1 MKKREI
7 AGLGQMSSVL
17 RTVRAA
23 CEYRP
28 EEMASTPRLSAEG
41 ALLDTVPN

>member
-1 MKKREI
+1 M
-7 AGLGQMSSVL
+7 GLEQMSSVL

-28 EEMASTPRLSAEG
+28 EEMTSTARLSAKG
-41 ALLDTVPN
+41 AFLDAVPN